1 METVNRNGA
10 QNSHM
15 ALTLLDTPEGP
26 FSAFNVGKL
35 VLIAHDRSNVHH
47 S

>member
-10 QNSHM
+10 QNSQM
-15 ALTLLDTPEGP
+15 ALTLLDTPEGS

-35 VLIAHDRSNVHH
+35 VLIAHDRSSVYP

>member
-15 ALTLLDTPEGP
+15 ALTLLDTPEGS

-35 VLIAHDRSNVHH
+35 DLCAHDRSSVHPT
-47 S
+47 